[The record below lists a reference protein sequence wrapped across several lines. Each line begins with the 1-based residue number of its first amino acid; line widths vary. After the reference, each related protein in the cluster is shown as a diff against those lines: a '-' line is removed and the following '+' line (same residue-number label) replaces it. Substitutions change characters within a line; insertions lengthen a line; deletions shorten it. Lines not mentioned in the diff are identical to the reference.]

1 MHAHHG
7 PARWHNLGERHRPS
21 FHVPPVRQHLRSHIV
36 LVWARLVLEL
46 VSRRSRDSR
55 GASGRHRPGRRGRRR
70 FHPRPWVSIL
80 PVHLPVEWP
89 PPRGRETETAPTTKK
104 LLRQNHHW
112 PRRVSLSS
120 LRRRTPRRGRHDPR
134 DERREVGASSD
145 AHPGPPIPVLGADR
159 ARRAHGV
166 ERLPAELRV
175 VIVVAPV
182 VRIDARRV
190 DARGVVR

>member
-7 PARWHNLGERHRPS
+7 PARWHDLGERHRPS
-21 FHVPPVRQHLRSHIV
+21 FHVSPVRQHLRSHIV
-36 LVWARLVLEL
+36 LVWALRLFLEP

-70 FHPRPWVSIL
+70 SHPRGWVSIL
-80 PVHLPVEWP
+80 PVPLPVEWP
-89 PPRGRETETAPTTKK
+89 PPRVRGTETAPTTKK
-104 LLRQNHHW
+104 LLRQK
-112 PRRVSLSS
+112 RLSHVACFP

-145 AHPGPPIPVLGADR
+145 AHPGPTIPVLGSDR

>member
-1 MHAHHG
+1 M
-7 PARWHNLGERHRPS
+7 ARSGGAPPPFVPRPS
-21 FHVPPVRQHLRSHIV
+21 SAP
-36 LVWARLVLEL
+36 
-46 VSRRSRDSR
+46 
-55 GASGRHRPGRRGRRR
+55 AS
-70 FHPRPWVSIL
+70 
-80 PVHLPVEWP
+80 
-89 PPRGRETETAPTTKK
+89 
-104 LLRQNHHW
+104 
-112 PRRVSLSS
+112 SLSS
-120 LRRRTPRRGRHDPR
+120 RPRLGTPLPRAGFATVPRQSGRFWTPPARSPRPTEVPSSPVGLDSPRPSPCGVAASARPGNRNGTDDKKNFLRQKRLSHVACFPLRRRTPRRGRHDPR

-145 AHPGPPIPVLGADR
+145 AHPGPPIPVVGADR